1 MMVIDQVYL
10 ANTEQDEEEQQE
22 EEQLAEA
29 YRLHRQ
35 TVGLPP
41 EPWLKDR
48 RMPLNRYVQSL
59 CHLVY

>member
-22 EEQLAEA
+22 EEQQEDA

-48 RMPLNRYVQSL
+48 RMPLNRYAYAL
-59 CHLVY
+59 CHPFY